1 MNKNNPEDINA
12 QSVVFDF
19 KKYQAK
25 VLDIY
30 NTKKS
35 RTLVENYLSGKEY
48 SVSIVENKSKNILMI
63 LPVEIVAVKNKNGH
77 RILDYDAR
85 KDNLEEVIEVSD
97 KKIRKELSLF

>member
-1 MNKNNPEDINA
+1 MTFPLFLKPVNKNSPEDINA

-77 RILDYDAR
+77 RILIMMQE
-85 KDNLEEVIEVSD
+85 KIIW
-97 KKIRKELSLF
+97 KKLLK